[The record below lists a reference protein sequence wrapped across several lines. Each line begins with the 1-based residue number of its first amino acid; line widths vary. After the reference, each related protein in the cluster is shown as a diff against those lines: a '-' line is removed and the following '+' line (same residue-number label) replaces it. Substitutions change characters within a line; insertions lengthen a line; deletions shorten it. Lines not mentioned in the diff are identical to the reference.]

1 MPEPRKP
8 EDEAADLPQ
17 GLDVSEINAAD
28 PGAPGDNG
36 GFAIADG
43 DPVGAVPFGG
53 DTPAEPAPEPAP
65 EG

>member
-8 EDEAADLPQ
+8 EDELADQPQ
-17 GLDVSEINAAD
+17 GIDVSEINAAD
-28 PGAPGDNG
+28 PGMPGDNG

-43 DPVGAVPFGG
+43 DPMGAVPPAG
-53 DTPAEPAPEPAP
+53 DPPPAEPDP